1 MVRYALPICGGMMVL
16 SFLQYYMLKSSAV
29 HLEFSMRSRFYRSV
43 FAQDAEFFEST
54 DLENLPEQATKK
66 F

>member
-1 MVRYALPICGGMMVL
+1 MMVL

>member
-1 MVRYALPICGGMMVL
+1 
-16 SFLQYYMLKSSAV
+16 MLKSSALN
-29 HLEFSMRSRFYRSV
+29 LEFSMRSRFYRSV

-54 DLENLPEQATKK
+54 DLENLSEQATKK